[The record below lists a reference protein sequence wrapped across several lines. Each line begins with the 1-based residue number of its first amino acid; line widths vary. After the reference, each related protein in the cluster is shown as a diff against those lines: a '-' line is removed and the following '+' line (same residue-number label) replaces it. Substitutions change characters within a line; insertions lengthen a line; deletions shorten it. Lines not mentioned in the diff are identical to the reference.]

1 MAALGNKPR
10 PEAVGS
16 APRAQPQAAAVAR
29 GGRRRRPAGEEAG
42 RFGGQVVWGLA
53 GHRVQAGSDR
63 RAWGSVI

>member
-29 GGRRRRPAGEEAG
+29 GGWRQRPAGEEAG
-42 RFGGQVVWGLA
+42 RFGGPGCVGPCRPPSA
-53 GHRVQAGSDR
+53 GRQ
-63 RAWGSVI
+63 